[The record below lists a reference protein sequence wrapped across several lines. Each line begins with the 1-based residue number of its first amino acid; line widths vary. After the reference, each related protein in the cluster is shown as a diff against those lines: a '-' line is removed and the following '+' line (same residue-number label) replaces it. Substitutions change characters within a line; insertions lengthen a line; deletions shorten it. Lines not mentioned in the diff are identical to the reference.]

1 MMKMSTTRGPCG
13 EDDDD
18 DDRLWGRAEK
28 GRKRTT

>member
-13 EDDDD
+13 GDDDD